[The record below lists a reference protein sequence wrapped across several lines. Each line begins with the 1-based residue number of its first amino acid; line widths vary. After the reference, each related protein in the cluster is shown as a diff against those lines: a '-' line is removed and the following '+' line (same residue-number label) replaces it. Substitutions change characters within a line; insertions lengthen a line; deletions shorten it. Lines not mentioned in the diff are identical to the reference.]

1 MKKAVIGLGTN
12 IGDRKE
18 NILNAYSALE
28 KVPGI
33 HLLRNSSVW
42 ETKPWGY
49 EDQPSFYNS
58 VIEIATDLPP
68 HALLGVCLG
77 IEAALGRIRSFKNG
91 PRIIDLDLLIY
102 EGAEIGDENLTVPH
116 SRIGERAFVL
126 VPLSELFPDMN
137 IYGFNYKN
145 FETDVSSGII
155 KKLD

>member
-42 ETKPWGY
+42 ETEPWGY

-116 SRIGERAFVL
+116 PRIGERAFVL

>member
-42 ETKPWGY
+42 ETEPWGY

-116 SRIGERAFVL
+116 PRMGERAFVL